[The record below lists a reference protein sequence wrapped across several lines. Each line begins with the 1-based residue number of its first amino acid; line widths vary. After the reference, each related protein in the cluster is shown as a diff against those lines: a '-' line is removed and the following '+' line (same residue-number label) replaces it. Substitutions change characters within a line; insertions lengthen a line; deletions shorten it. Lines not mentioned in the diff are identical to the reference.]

1 MERLA
6 PPVDEP
12 GPVEAPSTREPTEGV
27 FGIDLDMVAEALRRA
42 KGPVWFRIVDDWDRP
57 RAEVLFGAEKR
68 TMSLVDTDGMAD
80 PRVPALNL
88 PASIA
93 VPGDVLAEAVK
104 SCASI
109 SDHIRLTIE
118 ADGTGLGAPVF
129 TVLAQGDVDTWSA
142 SYQDEVEWVRRTADK
157 HTSLFPLDYLT
168 GVLKTVK
175 QNRLTISL
183 GTDYPI
189 RLDWEGV
196 TKGTVLVAP
205 RIESA

>member
-1 MERLA
+1 MEWLA
-6 PPVDEP
+6 PPVDETA
-12 GPVEAPSTREPTEGV
+12 PVEAPTTPEPTEVV
-27 FGIDLDMVAEALRRA
+27 FGIDVDKVAEALRRA
-42 KGPVWFRIVDDWDRP
+42 KGPVWFRILDDWDRP

-80 PRVPALNL
+80 PRVPVLNL
-88 PASIA
+88 PASFA
-93 VPGDVLAEAVK
+93 VSGDVLMEAVK

-109 SDHIRLTIE
+109 SDHVRLTIE

-142 SYQDEVEWVRRTADK
+142 SYQDEVEWVKRTGDK

-168 GVLKTVK
+168 NVLKTVK

>member
-1 MERLA
+1 
-6 PPVDEP
+6 
-12 GPVEAPSTREPTEGV
+12 
-27 FGIDLDMVAEALRRA
+27 
-42 KGPVWFRIVDDWDRP
+42 VWFRIVDDWDRP

-88 PASIA
+88 PASFA
-93 VPGDVLAEAVK
+93 VPGDILMEAVK

-109 SDHIRLTIE
+109 SDHVRFTIE

-168 GVLKTVK
+168 NVLKTVK